1 MAAVKIVVS
10 GSDTMESPEG
20 DDNHYSDV
28 EAGNIGGTAT
38 ILRVVSLRQHRL
50 VSLDVFRGITV
61 TVSKNFYLF

>member
-1 MAAVKIVVS
+1 MAAVKIV
-10 GSDTMESPEG
+10 DTTESPEG

-38 ILRVVSLRQHRL
+38 ILRVVSLRQQRL